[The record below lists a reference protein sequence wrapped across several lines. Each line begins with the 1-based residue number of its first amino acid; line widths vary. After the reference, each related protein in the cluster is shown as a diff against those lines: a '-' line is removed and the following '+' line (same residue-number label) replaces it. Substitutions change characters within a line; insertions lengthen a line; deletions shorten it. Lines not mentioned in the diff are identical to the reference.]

1 LQRSIYSTI
10 HQWHQLHQ
18 LNRIHSRYD
27 IAPSC
32 CSAFNVRAP
41 VISSTGT
48 VLFLDESLT
57 FSAATAQ
64 ASSAVDSV
72 FTNALIHPYSSI
84 EEGNAHH
91 AHAVCTSLGSW
102 DNKSSSRDIIASIVV
117 NNIAQAYAQLHAAA
131 LHYSALRHYNSSI
144 CCSVGG
150 RYQG

>member
-1 LQRSIYSTI
+1 MIADITTQHLLYNPSTATI
-10 HQWHQLHQ
+10 TSS
-18 LNRIHSRYD
+18 HSRYA

-41 VISSTGT
+41 VIT

-64 ASSAVDSV
+64 ASFAVPAVDSV

-84 EEGNAHH
+84 EEGNAYH

-117 NNIAQAYAQLHAAA
+117 NNIAQAYAQLHIAA
-131 LHYSALRHYNSSI
+131 LH
-144 CCSVGG
+144 
-150 RYQG
+150 